1 MNTAYGNAE
10 RPDSG
15 REIRADAFSL
25 VLLATALPAALPMLT
40 LAFSHLPLKSTLAKL
55 LMTLL

>member
-1 MNTAYGNAE
+1 MNTAYGKAE

-15 REIRADAFSL
+15 REIRVDAFSL
-25 VLLATALPAALPMLT
+25 VLLATALTAALPMLM
-40 LAFSHLPLKSTLAKL
+40 LASSQLPLQSTLAKL